1 MMPLM
6 ATEYRPDV
14 LGTPG
19 MDVKSVDPK
28 VAIEKMEDELKETA
42 HSMRQVRNDYVNG
55 MITDEEFRKVESQFM
70 DKLIE
75 QRNILQLLR
84 SAAGR
89 KK

>member
-1 MMPLM
+1 MT
-6 ATEYRPDV
+6 TEYRPDV
-14 LGTPG
+14 LATPE

-28 VAIEKMEDELKETA
+28 VAIEKMEDDLKEMA
-42 HSMRQVRNDYVNG
+42 HSMRQVRNDYVSG
-55 MITDEEFRKVESQFM
+55 MITDEEFRQVESQFM

-89 KK
+89 KR

>member
-1 MMPLM
+1 
-6 ATEYRPDV
+6 
-14 LGTPG
+14 
-19 MDVKSVDPK
+19 
-28 VAIEKMEDELKETA
+28 MEDELNEMA

>member
-1 MMPLM
+1 
-6 ATEYRPDV
+6 V
-14 LGTPG
+14 LGTPE

-28 VAIEKMEDELKETA
+28 VAIEKMEDELKELA
-42 HSMRQVRNDYVNG
+42 HSLRQVRNDYVNG